1 MPRRRKDLIFEE
13 SLFNNMEDYEIFKG
27 RLFDL
32 ACGCFNFENL
42 DLNIDKRFIIKK
54 LILEG
59 QLLAFEDPDLMN
71 YEGKPTFFLYPFFS
85 GGRMNEYMLPTVRR
99 VVFANNGAS
108 YTRDANTSVI
118 LRVNISGTSLYR
130 VIEYFARTLY
140 LINRTIQIN
149 VNAQKTPVALV
160 CDEDTRLSYE
170 NLLKEYMGNAPVI
183 FGNKSLDISNLK
195 SISLQAPYVAD
206 RLYELRTNLWN
217 EFLTFFGIPNIS
229 ISKKERMISDEV
241 TRNMGGILV
250 ARQNFENM
258 ILDDIEK
265 INRRFNKDIKFVWGI
280 KDDYLEDEKQDSY
293 NKDDIGK
300 GDI

>member
-1 MPRRRKDLIFEE
+1 
-13 SLFNNMEDYEIFKG
+13 
-27 RLFDL
+27 
-32 ACGCFNFENL
+32 
-42 DLNIDKRFIIKK
+42 
-54 LILEG
+54 
-59 QLLAFEDPDLMN
+59 
-71 YEGKPTFFLYPFFS
+71 
-85 GGRMNEYMLPTVRR
+85 
-99 VVFANNGAS
+99 
-108 YTRDANTSVI
+108 
-118 LRVNISGTSLYR
+118 
-130 VIEYFARTLY
+130 
-140 LINRTIQIN
+140 
-149 VNAQKTPVALV
+149 
-160 CDEDTRLSYE
+160 
-170 NLLKEYMGNAPVI
+170 MGNAPVI